1 MASTPIYAVDCEM
14 NIGAW
19 PQWFPVDGHHFSD
32 LNAELDDA
40 DDLRQ
45 RPAFAAVQDR
55 NRKCVGF
62 AVGTDPDGGLIDQ
75 IPERTRIA
83 HRTRTW
89 RFPTRAIAPG
99 PGAARARAPGPPR

>member
-1 MASTPIYAVDCEM
+1 M

-19 PQWFPVDGHHFSD
+19 PQWFPVDRHHFSD

-45 RPAFAAVQDR
+45 PPAVAAVQNR
-55 NRKCVGF
+55 NRKCLGF

-75 IPERTRIA
+75 IQNGRGSLTGLER
-83 HRTRTW
+83 
-89 RFPTRAIAPG
+89 
-99 PGAARARAPGPPR
+99 GAFSSAVATF